1 MARVGSGYSL
11 VSMIKAWLRRQSV
24 DSSSFCLPDG
34 LHDTLLWHHTIVSS
48 PQLFRKCLKM
58 ELGPKFSE
66 IFYLSDLMS
75 ELKVVLVFSSFIKFK
90 DSGHRLITVS
100 RLLQNNEQSK
110 AV

>member
-1 MARVGSGYSL
+1 
-11 VSMIKAWLRRQSV
+11 
-24 DSSSFCLPDG
+24 
-34 LHDTLLWHHTIVSS
+34 
-48 PQLFRKCLKM
+48 M
-58 ELGPKFSE
+58 ELGPKFSK

-90 DSGHRLITVS
+90 AFKDSGHRLITVS